1 MKHKSLNF
9 IIPLVVYPFDV
20 MVSMGQTDEQLEKI
34 LDKYLIEAPDTTWKW
49 HNETAQG
56 RFCIL
61 SSNQGLIKLRNIPE
75 TPVQYGYLQHE
86 IFHYVTHILDRI
98 GMKLILMKSDEAYAY
113 MIGYLTEEIYKRF
126 GK

>member
-1 MKHKSLNF
+1 MKKNKSINF
-9 IIPLVVYPFDV
+9 IVPLVLYPFDV
-20 MVSMGQTDEQLEKI
+20 MVSMGQTDDELEKI
-34 LDKYLIEAPDTTWKW
+34 FDKYLIKADDITWRW

-61 SSNQGLIKLRNIPE
+61 SSNQGLIKLRKIPQ
-75 TPVQYGYLQHE
+75 TPEEYGFLQHE

-113 MIGYLTEEIYKRF
+113 MIGYLTKIIYEKIN
-126 GK
+126 